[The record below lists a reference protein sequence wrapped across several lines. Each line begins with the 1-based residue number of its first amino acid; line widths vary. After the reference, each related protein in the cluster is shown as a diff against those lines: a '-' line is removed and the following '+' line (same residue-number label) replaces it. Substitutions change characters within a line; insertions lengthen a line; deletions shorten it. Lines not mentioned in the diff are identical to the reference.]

1 MLINENLNRFAE
13 ADTNEME
20 WVASPSGGI
29 ERKMLERD
37 GDEVARATT
46 IVRFAP
52 GSSFPEHEHGAGEEF
67 LVLEGTFSDEIG
79 DYPAGTYVRNPKG
92 TAHAPSS
99 KEGCTIFVKLRQF
112 QDGDDKQ
119 VVIDTKTAEWQTHE
133 IEGVTFLPLHQYGE
147 EYVRLSRFAPGARF
161 RFHRHPLGEEVFVLD
176 GVLTD
181 EKGDY
186 PAGSWV
192 RFPSGSGHRPFSYE
206 GCTLYVKSG
215 HLPPR
220 RKTTSVRG

>member
-1 MLINENLNRFAE
+1 MLINEDLNRLAE

-20 WVASPSGGI
+20 WVASSSGGV

-67 LVLEGTFSDEIG
+67 LVLEGTFSDETG

-92 TAHAPSS
+92 TAHASSS

-112 QDGDDKQ
+112 QDDDDKQ
-119 VVIDTKTAEWQTHE
+119 VVIDTNTAEWQAHKV
-133 IEGVTFLPLHQYGE
+133 EGVTFLPLHRHGE
-147 EYVRLSRFAPGARF
+147 EFVRLTRYAPGARF
-161 RFHRHPLGEEVFVLD
+161 PYHKHPRGEELLVLD

-181 EKGDY
+181 EEGTY
-186 PAGSWV
+186 PAGTWV
-192 RFPSGSGHRPFSYE
+192 RFPHGSDHRPFSDE
-206 GCTLYVKSG
+206 GCMLYVKSG
-215 HLPPR
+215 HLPLPP
-220 RKTTSVRG
+220 KGEKD

>member
-1 MLINENLNRFAE
+1 MQINENLNRFAE
-13 ADTNEME
+13 ADTTEME
-20 WVASPSGGI
+20 WVASPAGGV

-67 LVLEGTFSDEIG
+67 LVLEGTFSDETG
-79 DYPAGTYVRNPKG
+79 DYPAGTYVRNPEG
-92 TAHAPSS
+92 TAHAPST

-119 VVIDTKTAEWQTHE
+119 VVIDTNSAEWQSHE
-133 IEGVTFLPLHQYGE
+133 VEGFTFLPLHEYGE
-147 EYVRLSRFAPGARF
+147 ENVRLSRYAPGTRF
-161 RFHRHPLGEEVFVLD
+161 PFHQHPLGEEIFVID

-181 EKGDY
+181 EKGNY
-186 PAGSWV
+186 PAGTWI
-192 RFPSGSGHRPFSYE
+192 RFPAGSGHRPFSYE
-206 GCTLYVKSG
+206 GCTMYVKSG
-215 HLPPR
+215 HLPPQPPEADE
-220 RKTTSVRG
+220 G